1 MPHNVV
7 GQLKGEMRM
16 DYTQGHNACQN
27 MERMGGSFERQL
39 ALTYYRA
46 DSTNAQRLRNAF
58 PEIFEKNLELY
69 EFYDQQAR
77 DNLVSNALNQEA
89 MKK

>member
-1 MPHNVV
+1 
-7 GQLKGEMRM
+7 M
-16 DYTQGHNACQN
+16 DYTQGHNAAQN

-39 ALTYYRA
+39 ALAYYRA

-69 EFYDQQAR
+69 EFY
-77 DNLVSNALNQEA
+77 LKEEA
-89 MKK
+89 KSRNPIPNF

>member
-1 MPHNVV
+1 
-7 GQLKGEMRM
+7 M

-39 ALTYYRA
+39 ALAYYRA
-46 DSTNAQRLRNAF
+46 DSTNAQRLRNSF

-69 EFYDQQAR
+69 EFY
-77 DNLVSNALNQEA
+77 LKQEA
-89 MKK
+89 QRNPIPCF

>member
-1 MPHNVV
+1 
-7 GQLKGEMRM
+7 M

-39 ALTYYRA
+39 ALAYYRA

-69 EFYDQQAR
+69 EFY
-77 DNLVSNALNQEA
+77 LKQEA
-89 MKK
+89 ESRNPFPNF